1 MSTWICIALLLKAV
15 DYGWTA
21 WDTYQSGRVLANPDA
36 SRGDKLLA
44 SLNIGLAVLFE
55 AGEPDDLL
63 PVGLPLDDVGRRAAM
78 KGAREAFEEGGESA
92 LEKFLRDNLGEHA
105 DDMIEKLG
113 LGQAVDTN
121 KLNHIF
127 NNPDHHLDDLVN
139 AFGGNQQST
148 YNAVWREFSNMAGN
162 YSASELRKGIQITV
176 NGITLTVRGAVVDGI
191 AKIGTFFVP

>member
-1 MSTWICIALLLKAV
+1 MSTWLCIALLLKAV

-63 PVGLPLDDVGRRAAM
+63 PAGLPLDDVGRRAAM
-78 KGAREAFEEGGESA
+78 KGAREAFEAGGESA
-92 LEKFLRDNLGEHA
+92 LEKFLRDNLGGYA
-105 DDMIEKLG
+105 DDVIEKLG
-113 LGQAVDTN
+113 LGIKANAND
-121 KLNHIF
+121 LNHIF
-127 NNPDHHLDDLVN
+127 NNPRHHLDNLVN
-139 AFGGNQQST
+139 AFGGNQKST
-148 YNAVWREFSNMAGN
+148 YNAVWREFSKVAEN
-162 YSASELRKGIQITV
+162 YSAKELRQGVQITV
-176 NGITLTVRGAVVDGI
+176 NGITLTVRGAVVDGV